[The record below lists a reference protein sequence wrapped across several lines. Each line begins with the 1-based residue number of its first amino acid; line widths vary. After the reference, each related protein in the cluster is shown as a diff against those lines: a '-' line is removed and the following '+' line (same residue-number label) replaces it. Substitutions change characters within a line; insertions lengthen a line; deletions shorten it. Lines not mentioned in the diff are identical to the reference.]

1 MITRNRIASVGRD
14 LGIQIYNQEAIE
26 WQEHLRE
33 LAERK
38 PEEKPAKS
46 EPDNDF
52 IKAALSIFDP
62 PATQG
67 DSG

>member
-33 LAERK
+33 AVK
-38 PEEKPAKS
+38 EKPGEKPVKA

-52 IKAALSIFDP
+52 IKDALSIFNP
-62 PATQG
+62 PAKPEAK
-67 DSG
+67 